1 MGGRLPSGS
10 HCLLCRGRRR
20 LEGFHSAGSV
30 RRCLLPLLQA
40 RAGDEGELCPVRGAE
55 GRAQGAQVAGGTV
68 GGEQLGW
75 SASRSSRGEWGVGG
89 PGARLDFILTDVGWR

>member
-1 MGGRLPSGS
+1 MGGSLPSGS
-10 HCLLCRGRRR
+10 HCHLCRGKEEAGG
-20 LEGFHSAGSV
+20 LSPAGSV

-40 RAGDEGELCPVRGAE
+40 RAGDEGEPCPVRGAE

-75 SASRSSRGEWGVGG
+75 GASRRKWGVGG
-89 PGARLDFILTDVGWR
+89 PGMRLDFILTDVGWR